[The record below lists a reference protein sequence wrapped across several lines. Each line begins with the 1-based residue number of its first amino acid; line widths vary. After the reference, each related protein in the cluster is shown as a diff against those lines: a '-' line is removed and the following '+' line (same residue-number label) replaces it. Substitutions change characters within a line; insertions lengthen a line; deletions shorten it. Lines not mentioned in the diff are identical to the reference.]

1 MPHKFKIGEIVN
13 YRPSSRSTRAV
24 AGTFKVI
31 GFLPEDSDEPIYRL
45 QHVDEDHRQIARES
59 EITKRY

>member
-1 MPHKFKIGEIVN
+1 MAHKFKIGEVVN
-13 YRPSSRSTRAV
+13 YRPSTRSIRAV

-31 GFLPEDSDEPIYRL
+31 AFLPEGDGEPIYRL
-45 QHVDEDHRQIARES
+45 QHVDENHRQIARES